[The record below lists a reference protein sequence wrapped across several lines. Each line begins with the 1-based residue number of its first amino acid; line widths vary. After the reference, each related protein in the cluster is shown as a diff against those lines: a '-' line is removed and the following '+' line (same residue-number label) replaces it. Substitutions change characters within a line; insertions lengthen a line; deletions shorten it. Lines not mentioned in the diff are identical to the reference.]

1 MASGEFFFFFALER
15 LQQELMTVRREKNPT
30 GRSLPVG
37 GFASLPSPRRGSPRV
52 VRSSATSPGARDRSA
67 RAALSRRRG
76 TGAARGFR
84 GGGSPGAR
92 AGKLGRVAIDGRVRR
107 GCALC
112 DVTRRTTMR
121 PPERRCCEASAG
133 TGGAA
138 PRVEHAAAPP
148 RVDASRRSNARA
160 TRAGESARDAEWA
173 PRRREA
179 PYARTVCCSTAAGNN
194 LSHQP
199 RPSLAGTQ

>member
-1 MASGEFFFFFALER
+1 M
-15 LQQELMTVRREKNPT
+15 
-30 GRSLPVG
+30 
-37 GFASLPSPRRGSPRV
+37 LPSRPLVAGRSPRV
-52 VRSSATSPGARDRSA
+52 VRSSATRPGARDRSA

-92 AGKLGRVAIDGRVRR
+92 ATAGSRR
-107 GCALC
+107 DRREGEERAALR

-138 PRVEHAAAPP
+138 PRVERAAAPP
-148 RVDASRRSNARA
+148 RVDASRRSIARA

-173 PRRREA
+173 PRPRGA
-179 PYARTVCCSTAAGNN
+179 PYARTVCCSTAEVISVISRAPVWLA
-194 LSHQP
+194 LSEAIV
-199 RPSLAGTQ
+199 RRSIRAS